1 MHQAIGNERLESSSK
16 IFAAIG
22 VIFLGA
28 LLSTMMLGGC
38 HNPNKNLKGAKEGMQ
53 AAPVAE
59 ANTEVNDDA
68 IDPAVLREIVTE
80 TGSTIQAGDEIDVA
94 VLQDE
99 KLNGSYRIDNDGGF
113 QWHYIGRVKTDSLTT
128 NDLRRKLT
136 DVVSE
141 FLNNPS
147 VTVNYKSQQPRTIRV
162 LGEAKSQGHIQ
173 LKQNMRLIDGIAEA
187 GGLTAD
193 ANQREIILIRSV
205 SPTEIRAGLFN
216 YRQATLNPLGGAWA
230 DNVELQPGDT
240 IFVPKSGQAQ
250 WAAAISFID
259 RLANAAVGIQR
270 SIVLYP
276 DIESVISTGDTAGRN
291 TIVVR

>member
-193 ANQREIILIRSV
+193 AIRDATVAELTRAPGISDTLAREVYAFFNSELALDD
-205 SPTEIRAGLFN
+205 SPSEG
-216 YRQATLNPLGGAWA
+216 
-230 DNVELQPGDT
+230 
-240 IFVPKSGQAQ
+240 
-250 WAAAISFID
+250 
-259 RLANAAVGIQR
+259 
-270 SIVLYP
+270 
-276 DIESVISTGDTAGRN
+276 
-291 TIVVR
+291 